1 MDWVCKYLEY
11 LHGIAGGARVID
23 EIDRRSVF
31 HIDHHSPL
39 SHCYN
44 TGSRLRPLTLDSEGS
59 NKAEILA
66 SGLATIP
73 RL

>member
-23 EIDRRSVF
+23 EIDRWSVF

-39 SHCYN
+39 SHCYGASHLV
-44 TGSRLRPLTLDSEGS
+44 TTTLKQVG
-59 NKAEILA
+59 
-66 SGLATIP
+66 T
-73 RL
+73 